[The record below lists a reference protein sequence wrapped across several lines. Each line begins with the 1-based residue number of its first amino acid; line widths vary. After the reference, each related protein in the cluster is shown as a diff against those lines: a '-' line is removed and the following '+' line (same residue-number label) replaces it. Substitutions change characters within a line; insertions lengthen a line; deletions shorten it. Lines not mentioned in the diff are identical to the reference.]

1 MPFVSY
7 AQNLEDVRLWRA
19 LKLFPRGVYID
30 VGANH
35 PRIDSVT
42 LAFYERG
49 WRGINIEPLPHL
61 HRELERE
68 RPEDLNLNLAIGERE
83 GRATLYEMAA
93 SGLSTLDP
101 ELARQ
106 RQAEGCTA
114 TPREVKVSTLD
125 AICAAHVEGPI
136 HFLKIDVEGLEG
148 AVLRGLDLNRWRPW
162 LILAETPFDHDP
174 EWKAPLLAA
183 GYRFVHFDGL
193 NGYYLAEEQARLEGA
208 FALPPNLLDDFQ
220 LCHGHAMSHPVAPL
234 EQALEQ
240 ALQRAEDAERAL
252 RDWRALPWYRRL
264 FG

>member
-19 LKLFPRGVYID
+19 LKLFPRGFYID

-148 AVLRGLDLNRWRPW
+148 AVLRGLDLNR
-162 LILAETPFDHDP
+162 
-174 EWKAPLLAA
+174 
-183 GYRFVHFDGL
+183 
-193 NGYYLAEEQARLEGA
+193 
-208 FALPPNLLDDFQ
+208 
-220 LCHGHAMSHPVAPL
+220 
-234 EQALEQ
+234 
-240 ALQRAEDAERAL
+240 
-252 RDWRALPWYRRL
+252 
-264 FG
+264 

>member
-19 LKLFPRGVYID
+19 LKLFPRGFYID

-183 GYRFVHFDGL
+183 GYRFVHFDGP
-193 NGYYLAEEQARLEGA
+193 QRL
-208 FALPPNLLDDFQ
+208 FTWRRNR
-220 LCHGHAMSHPVAPL
+220 HAWKAPS
-234 EQALEQ
+234 
-240 ALQRAEDAERAL
+240 R
-252 RDWRALPWYRRL
+252 YRRTCWTTSSSAMAMP
-264 FG
+264 